1 MPYPRS
7 ALVSLDATPWYHVIS
22 RCVRR
27 AFLCGE
33 DLATGR
39 NFEHRRSWI
48 VERMEQLAGVFAVDV
63 AAYAV
68 MSNHFHQVVRV
79 DAERA
84 QAWSDDEVLRRWTK
98 LYTGPELVQQYLRDG
113 EAGLGTAQLEAVQG
127 WAATYRARL
136 GDLSWYMRVLN
147 ESISRMANAEEVCS
161 GTATLLERPA
171 PPQ

>member
-7 ALVSLDATPWYHVIS
+7 SLVSLDATPWYHVIS

-39 NFEHRRSWI
+39 NFEHRRGWI

-84 QAWSDDEVLRRWTK
+84 QAWSDVEVLRRWTK

-113 EAGLGTAQLEAVQG
+113 GAGMVEAKPLWDTHFVRHEVACSFIKEL
-127 WAATYRARL
+127 
-136 GDLSWYMRVLN
+136 DLM
-147 ESISRMANAEEVCS
+147 CS
-161 GTATLLERPA
+161 H
-171 PPQ
+171 